1 MNKILNLSTHRGV
14 WADREAVIVGSDIEV
29 TVNHPGYTP
38 LGTLYIR
45 YSVNKS
51 TVKCV
56 EVKEDKAVI
65 PFSSLTAGELSIE
78 VIDVLHAQTAKSWL
92 CEALVL
98 RGDNSTIEAV
108 PEIVAVLKELTEVNK
123 ALEDIRAKLNAH
135 EKSLNGQSYYDFN

>member
-1 MNKILNLSTHRGV
+1 MNKTLNLSTHRGV
-14 WADREAVIVGSDIEV
+14 WADREPVLVGGDIEV
-29 TVNHPGYTP
+29 NLNHAGYTP
-38 LGTLYIR
+38 LGVLYLR

-51 TVKCV
+51 TVKCA

-65 PFSSLTAGELSIE
+65 PFSALTAGELSIE
-78 VIDVLHAQTAKSWL
+78 VIDVLHAQTANSWL

-98 RGDNSTIEAV
+98 KGYNSTIEAL
-108 PEIVAVLKELTEVNK
+108 PEITAVLKELTEVNK